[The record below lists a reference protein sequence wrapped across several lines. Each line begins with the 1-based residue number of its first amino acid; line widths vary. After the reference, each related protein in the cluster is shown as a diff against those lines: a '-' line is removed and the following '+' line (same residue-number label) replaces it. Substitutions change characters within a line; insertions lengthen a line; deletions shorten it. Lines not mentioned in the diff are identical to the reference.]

1 MQFFGIHEK
10 MHFACLSLLRI
21 CDTMNGVETVAESLL
36 SRSLPTPTEAKQAKE
51 ASRVLSSRLRSKSAL
66 RFRVVGVPADE
77 TFSIPASAIK
87 MLVGILDE
95 MGRGNAVTIIPVRP
109 ELTTQEAA
117 DMLGISRPSLVQLL
131 DEGKIEFGKAG
142 THRRVRFESLM
153 GYKRQVHADRLAAL
167 NELSAYDQEIGI

>member
-1 MQFFGIHEK
+1 MKFLTH
-10 MHFACLSLLRI
+10 
-21 CDTMNGVETVAESLL
+21 T
-36 SRSLPTPTEAKQAKE
+36 LPTPTEAKQAKE

-66 RFRVVGVPADE
+66 RFLVVGVPANE

-117 DMLGISRPSLVQLL
+117 DMLGISRPSLSQLL

-153 GYKRQVHADRLAAL
+153 VTSGRSMR
-167 NELSAYDQEIGI
+167 IGLRR